1 MKKNREQKQNNREV
15 RGKKGVRKKEKK
27 RFFTIAKKM
36 VALFQIPMI
45 LICVIITIF
54 SAKILQGGIENEIEK
69 SLQIVA
75 TSVNETYTNLYEG
88 DYKQGQSGKVKKGDA
103 TISGNTQLI
112 DGLHETTG
120 FEVSFFYGNM
130 RLITTVQKEGGG
142 RVNGTGIDDELY
154 AKIQN
159 GEVVFLKDCE
169 ISTSTYYAYYQ
180 PLINSDGSVIGAVE
194 VAMEASAVHEMIRSQ
209 ITQIVIFSAV
219 FVVIAALFVMFM
231 ATQMVRSMH
240 KIKKFLSRIVDGQ
253 LDVQPDKRLFGKN
266 DELGDIYRISVYL
279 QQALYEIVN
288 NIKVSTD
295 NLVHSAN
302 QLADMAQGT
311 QNTVEGVLGDVGHIL
326 TGARNQAEGTVDA
339 NDNVIKIGE
348 QISCITEEVN
358 SLTRYAGQ
366 MHDAEKESE
375 KNINEL
381 NVYNENTKE
390 SIHKVADQIEVMNR
404 SVQNINTAIAI
415 IQSIAD
421 ETDLLSLN
429 ASIEAA
435 RAGDAGRGFA
445 VVAEQICK
453 LAEQSNRSAKEI
465 EKMIE
470 EIMFTSK
477 KMVEIMGVVK
487 VNMEQQQEKLED
499 TRVKYTA
506 VADGVDNSLTNID
519 SIKKSIDVL
528 GSFGT
533 SIKSTVGNLSEISE
547 QNAVSADQT
556 MQAVS
561 SMNDTMGELKISSEE
576 LLRLADK
583 LKQTLVVFK
592 M

>member
-1 MKKNREQKQNNREV
+1 MKENREQKQNSREV
-15 RGKKGVRKKEKK
+15 RGKKGMRKKEKK

-348 QISCITEEVN
+348 QIFCITEEVN

-390 SIHKVADQIEVMNR
+390 SIHKVADEIEVMNR

-477 KMVEIMGVVK
+477 KMVEIMGEVK

-533 SIKSTVGNLSEISE
+533 SIKSTVGKLSEISE
-547 QNAVSADQT
+547 QNAASADQT

-561 SMNDTMGELKISSEE
+561 GMNDTMGELKISSEE